1 MRVQGKQA
9 RLRGSPFAL
18 INGATAEDVLCID
31 VPEGVSVE
39 GPIHVLYITSGP
51 TQEDLPNSRWARF
64 RIVGC
69 WGVRSRNA
77 K

>member
-1 MRVQGKQA
+1 MIACQPLKNGMLQGKQA

-39 GPIHVLYITSGP
+39 GPIHVLYITSGQ
-51 TQEDLPNSRWARF
+51 TSRLADL
-64 RIVGC
+64 GTD
-69 WGVRSRNA
+69 
-77 K
+77 